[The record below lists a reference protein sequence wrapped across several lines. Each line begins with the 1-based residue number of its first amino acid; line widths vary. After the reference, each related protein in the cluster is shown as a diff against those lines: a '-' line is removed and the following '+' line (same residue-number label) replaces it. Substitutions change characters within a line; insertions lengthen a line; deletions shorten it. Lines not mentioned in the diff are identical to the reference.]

1 MLLFRFTRKLTHFKF
16 IQLLVW
22 LVAYLAIF
30 FYSFFKFESLAHAFV
45 YSILVTAIYIVTVY
59 GNSHFLIPSFYKQKV
74 RYLFYSLLFIIIIIG
89 IRMLL
94 EYGIMNQAM
103 SYHYF
108 FYFSHEHFSFSSVTT
123 IFAFF
128 FGALFRIA
136 LNHFDLLQREQER
149 QNQQTTTELQLL
161 KSQVQPH
168 FLFNALNNIY
178 YLAYTKS
185 DNAAVSIERLSD
197 IMRYFVEEAPKEW
210 ISLATEIEFIKDY
223 IEIEKMRLPYALN
236 LCLQLP
242 AFNQPVFI
250 PPMLFIPLV
259 ENVFKHGIDRSQQN
273 NQLFID
279 LTLIDNKLIFIV
291 KNSIYPSV
299 KTEASTGTGLT
310 NLKRRLSLI
319 YENDY
324 HLETK
329 QEPDYFT
336 ATLKIPLN

>member
-1 MLLFRFTRKLTHFKF
+1 MPLLSFTKKLTGFRS
-16 IQLLVW
+16 IQLLIW

-30 FYSFFKFESLAHAFV
+30 FYSFFKFENIAHAFV
-45 YSILVTAIYIVTVY
+45 YSVLVTGIYIVTVY
-59 GNSHFLIPSFYKQKV
+59 GNSHFLIPSFYKQKG
-74 RYLFYSLLFIIIIIG
+74 RYIFYSLLFITILIG

-94 EYGIMNQAM
+94 EYGIMNQLM
-103 SYHYF
+103 NYHYF

-136 LNHFDLLQREQER
+136 LNHFDLLQREKER
-149 QNQQTTTELQLL
+149 QSQHTAAELQLL

-185 DNAAVSIERLSD
+185 DHAAVSIERLSD

-210 ISLATEIEFIKDY
+210 ISLDTEIEFVKDY
-223 IEIEKMRLPYALN
+223 IEIEKMRLPYPLH

-242 AFNQPVFI
+242 AFSQPVFI

-273 NQLFID
+273 NELFID
-279 LTLIDNKLIFIV
+279 LSLNGNKLIFIV
-291 KNSIYPSV
+291 KNGIYSTV
-299 KTEASTGTGLT
+299 KTKASLGTGLA
-310 NLKRRLSLI
+310 NLKKRLSLI
-319 YENDY
+319 YGNDY
-324 HLETK
+324 HLETSH
-329 QEPDYFT
+329 EPDYFT